1 MSARKLPPSCR
12 PSETALFCSARLPL
26 LDVDAMSRAKWIRSS
41 VAVELAL
48 VLSLAPFA
56 LDAAPSK
63 TASLNPAPNKST
75 STSIG
80 AAPKLIA
87 PKDCPV
93 AMAGIPTETGG
104 FCIDR
109 YEAEVVEVLS
119 SGQPKAHSPY
129 EPVTGLKVK
138 AIVKKGGV
146 PQGYISMLEA
156 KDACDNAGKRLCSND
171 EWLRAC
177 QGKHPTK
184 YPYGDDEIA
193 GRCNARDGV
202 RQHPVIEL
210 FGGPDAFYDA
220 NKMND
225 SRLNQLPETVTK
237 SGEKKKCT
245 NSYGVFDM
253 VGNLHEWTADPGG
266 SFKGGYYMDTHKNG
280 DGCFYTTTAHGPS
293 YHDYSTGFR
302 CCK

>member
-1 MSARKLPPSCR
+1 MSAGGSGFHWFCR
-12 PSETALFCSARLPL
+12 ARSTL
-26 LDVDAMSRAKWIRSS
+26 LDVGAMSRSKLVRSGA
-41 VAVELAL
+41 AVGPAL
-48 VLSLAPFA
+48 VLTLAAFA

-63 TASLNPAPNKST
+63 TASLNPAPNKSNSKLT
-75 STSIG
+75 G
-80 AAPKLIA
+80 AAAPNLVA
-87 PKDCPV
+87 PKGCPGG
-93 AMAGIPTETGG
+93 MAPIPTETGG

-109 YEAEVVEVLS
+109 YEASVVEMTAT
-119 SGQPKAHSPY
+119 GAAKAHSPY
-129 EPVTGLKVK
+129 DPVTGLKVK

-156 KDACDNAGKRLCSND
+156 QDACGAAGKRLCSND

-184 YPYGDDEIA
+184 YPYGDDEID

-202 RQHPVIEL
+202 REHPVVEL
-210 FGGPDAFYDA
+210 FGGLDAFYDP

-225 SRLNQLPETVTK
+225 PRINQLPETLTK